1 MQYGPFESPGGAV
14 YVYSLSVILFTQ
26 KSVERHGNPTKL
38 FDKMN
43 LNTPVSDSSDFCKD
57 QDYAWQG
64 EGCNKSLLKA
74 IFAPAGHEEIPGN
87 AVFPG
92 ILVVATGLEPV
103 TPSM

>member
-43 LNTPVSDSSDFCKD
+43 LNTPVSDSSDFCKCKNNGH
-57 QDYAWQG
+57 QVRRPQQTG
-64 EGCNKSLLKA
+64 FEGVFCLSKA
-74 IFAPAGHEEIPGN
+74 
-87 AVFPG
+87 
-92 ILVVATGLEPV
+92 
-103 TPSM
+103 

>member
-1 MQYGPFESPGGAV
+1 MQYGGFAPPGGV
-14 YVYSLSVILFTQ
+14 VHIYSLSVILFTQ
-26 KSVERHGNPTKL
+26 KSVARSGNPTKL

-43 LNTPVSDSSDFCKD
+43 LNTLIFDSSDFCKD

-64 EGCNKSLLKA
+64 EGCNKSLFKA